1 MTDTPKQ
8 LVDEEEMQTM
18 SVAPPDP
25 EAEHESEQRSG
36 GMKGAGED
44 SGVADED
51 PLSAHPT

>member
-25 EAEHESEQRSG
+25 ETDEAKEA
-36 GMKGAGED
+36 AGEH
-44 SGVADED
+44 SGVADAD
-51 PLSAHPT
+51 PLSAHPS